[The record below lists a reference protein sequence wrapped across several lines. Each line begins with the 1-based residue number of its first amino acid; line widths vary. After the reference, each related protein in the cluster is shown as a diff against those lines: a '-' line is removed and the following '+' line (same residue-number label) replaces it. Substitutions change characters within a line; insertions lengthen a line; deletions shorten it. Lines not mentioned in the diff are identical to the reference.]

1 MSQRRVRVCLF
12 SPLGEALVLGPA
24 DRPETFAQ
32 HAWSDVVPWREPA
45 PAEAAPAA
53 IATARQPEGRAAPRR
68 SGR

>member
-24 DRPETFAQ
+24 DRPETFAH

-45 PAEAAPAA
+45 PAEAHPVAVAAP
-53 IATARQPEGRAAPRR
+53 RLPDKRAAPGR